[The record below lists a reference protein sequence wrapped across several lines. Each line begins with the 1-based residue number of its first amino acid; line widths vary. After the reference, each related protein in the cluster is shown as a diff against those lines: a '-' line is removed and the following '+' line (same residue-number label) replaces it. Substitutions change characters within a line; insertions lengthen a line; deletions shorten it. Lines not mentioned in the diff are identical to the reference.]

1 MERHRPTFKGKQT
14 RQQLMTR
21 RALLEDLIK
30 AALVGAAGSA
40 LGGCVTLEE
49 KLLPLVQSHFRDMDD
64 AELAMVLQR
73 IEDQVF
79 AEFGQRPEVWTTS
92 AAPGVR
98 WVQTLDLSACLG
110 CGQCQQACFEEN
122 NQNRDPAIYWIEML
136 RSHDQKIWL
145 LHHTESYHRPPTE
158 TDDHKFYLPTGCQQ
172 CESPACVSACPVK
185 ATWKEPDGI
194 TVVDYNWCIGCRYC
208 MAACPYG
215 ARRFNWA
222 HVTLPDAD
230 LNPSMHYLGN
240 RPRMYGVVEKC
251 TFCIQRTRLG
261 YEPACVTVCP
271 VGARKF
277 GDVNDPTTEVHYI
290 VNRVRTIQLK
300 HDLGTEP
307 RFYYYFSAGLG

>member
-1 MERHRPTFKGKQT
+1 M
-14 RQQLMTR
+14 MTTNPSRR
-21 RALLEDLIK
+21 RALKALGVTAGGCALAGALSPLASFAEGMSTEELLQAHFSELSPEDLQRVLRRLEAETQERTGREVNIT
-30 AALVGAAGSA
+30 ADPPIEGVQFGYALNLSVCVGCRRCAEACHQENNHDRRTHNSYPRVFEMGQGS
-40 LGGCVTLEE
+40 
-49 KLLPLVQSHFRDMDD
+49 
-64 AELAMVLQR
+64 
-73 IEDQVF
+73 I
-79 AEFGQRPEVWTTS
+79 
-92 AAPGVR
+92 
-98 WVQTLDLSACLG
+98 DLSNASV
-110 CGQCQQACFEEN
+110 
-122 NQNRDPAIYWIEML
+122 DYDHPVPAEG
-136 RSHDQKIWL
+136 R
-145 LHHTESYHRPPTE
+145 
-158 TDDHKFYLPTGCQQ
+158 FYMPVQCQQ
-172 CESPACVSACPVK
+172 CENPPCVRACPTR
-185 ATWKEPDGI
+185 ATWQEADGV

-307 RFYYYFSAGLG
+307 RFYYYVSAGLG